1 MVAQITQSVNIVNHM
16 RKNNIRVNVIGAGLA
31 GCEVSN
37 FLANH
42 GIKVDLYEK
51 RPLAISPAH
60 HTDLFGELVCSN
72 SLKSRKLDNACGL
85 LKKEMEELGSLMIE
99 ASKVSEVKGGDSLN
113 VDREVFS
120 TYITKKI
127 KENKNI
133 EIHYEDVND
142 FKEGINIICT
152 GPLTS
157 KPLLDKIQETVNDK
171 IYGFFDASAPIVDK
185 STIDLS
191 NAKYGSRYENDNDD
205 VYINLPF
212 TKDQF
217 DKFYEELINA
227 KRAPLHDFDVN
238 YFEGCLPI
246 EVIASRGYK
255 TLLHGPLKPVGFDF
269 ETEPYAVCQLRKD
282 DLIGNL
288 YNIVGFQTNLTYQ
301 EQKRVFSLIP
311 GLENAKFVRYGLM
324 HRNSYIYAP
333 KILNDFSMVKTKKDV
348 YIAGQ
353 LSGVEGYV
361 ESAASGLLVGYYC
374 LANILCL
381 DIKPLSFNTVLG
393 SLIRYITH
401 TGINNFSPMNA
412 NFGIMFGANSLKKE
426 ALVERSLKH
435 IELFKKQFNE
445 QN

>member
-1 MVAQITQSVNIVNHM
+1 MVAQITQNANIANHM
-16 RKNNIRVNVIGAGLA
+16 QKNNIRVNIIGAGLA
-31 GCEVSN
+31 GCETSN

-42 GIKVDLYEK
+42 GIKVHLYEK
-51 RPLAISPAH
+51 RPVAKSDAH
-60 HTDLFGELVCSN
+60 HTDFFGELVCSN

-113 VDREVFS
+113 VDREVFAK
-120 TYITKKI
+120 YITEKI
-127 KENKNI
+127 KSNPNI
-133 EIHYEDVND
+133 QIHYEDVDD

-157 KPLLDKIQETVNDK
+157 TPLLEKIQSSVNDK
-171 IYGFFDASAPIVDK
+171 IYGFFDASAPIVDR

-191 NAKYGSRYENDNDD
+191 KATFGSRYENDNDD
-205 VYINLPF
+205 VYINLSF
-212 TKDQF
+212 TKEQF

-227 KRAPLHDFDVN
+227 KKAPLHDFDVN

-255 TLLHGPLKPVGFDF
+255 TLLHGPLKPVGFNF
-269 ETEPYAVCQLRKD
+269 KEEPYAVCQLRKD

-288 YNIVGFQTNLTYQ
+288 YNIVGFQTNLTYP

-333 KILNDFSMVKTKKDV
+333 KILNDFSMIKTEKNI

-374 LANILCL
+374 LANILNL

-393 SLIRYITH
+393 ALLRYITH

-412 NFGIMFGANSLKKE
+412 NFGIMFGANSMKKE
-426 ALVERSLKH
+426 ALVERSLKY
-435 IELFKKQFNE
+435 IDLFKKQFNE
-445 QN
+445 